1 MAIERRDLFA
11 YLDELGI
18 ATETIEHEAMF
29 TVAESQA
36 LRGTLAGAHTK
47 NLFLRDKDNRLVL
60 VVAKEDT
67 TVDLKGLA
75 KRLGLGR
82 FSFGKPEQMKATL
95 GVEPGSVTALALMHP
110 GSAALS
116 AVVVDEALL
125 AHAEVNCHPL
135 DNRATTRLAM
145 ADLLRFIQACG
156 HRPEILPLQ

>member
-1 MAIERRDLFA
+1 MFA

-18 ATETIEHEAMF
+18 ATETVEHEALF
-29 TVAESQA
+29 TVAESRA
-36 LRGTLAGAHTK
+36 LRGALAGAHTK
-47 NLFLRDKDNRLVL
+47 NLFLRDKNNRLVL

-82 FSFGKPEQMKATL
+82 FSFGKPEQMRATL

-110 GSAALS
+110 GSVALS
-116 AVVVDEALL
+116 AVVVDQALL

-145 ADLLRFIQACG
+145 TDLLRFIQTCG
-156 HRPEILPLQ
+156 HQPEILPLES